1 MYSTAVRLL
10 LNAIIPS
17 HPAQNKVALITIK
30 PPGALMMIMMVLMVT
45 MLTMIMTR
53 MKFVVMRVRM
63 ATKKSTGAERMPLVD
78 ENNVF
83 V

>member
-1 MYSTAVRLL
+1 
-10 LNAIIPS
+10 
-17 HPAQNKVALITIK
+17 
-30 PPGALMMIMMVLMVT
+30 MMIMMVLMVT